1 MKRLFGILILLF
13 ATLTSYSQRTAKV
26 SSTYT
31 YYAPETMSVEEAKR
45 NALERAK
52 IQAIADE
59 FGTVVSQSTST
70 VMTNQNGE
78 TDSHFFATGG
88 SEVKGEWIETI
99 GEPKYDLKFED
110 HFLVVTCSIKGKA
123 REINQAKIEFIA
135 KPLRNGTT
143 LKYESTEFRDGDDL
157 YLYFESPVDG
167 FLSVYLLDETTQTAY
182 AILPYKT
189 ETFASTPIEKNKEY
203 IFFSRSNAEKKD
215 RNKVDEYNLSCSAE
229 KEFNIIYIIFSPSEF
244 GRKKGFDSDSEQ
256 IPDNIPYR
264 EFKQWYTKIKTKD
277 ENIQTEQ
284 ITIIISK

>member
-1 MKRLFGILILLF
+1 
-13 ATLTSYSQRTAKV
+13 
-26 SSTYT
+26 
-31 YYAPETMSVEEAKR
+31 MSVEEAKR